1 MPTASSTPPPRPLTF
16 TLLAYD
22 GVELL
27 DLTGPCEVFTTA
39 ARVAA
44 RPDGARLPGA
54 AIAAGWQVR
63 TVSRDGAAVRSRAG
77 LRLLPDGG
85 FDDARPALSAPAASV
100 APEVCEA
107 PAPPATPTDILL
119 IPGGVTDAAE
129 ACPATRAWLQ
139 RQAPAAQVLAAVC
152 TGSFILAAAGLLQGP
167 RRVTT
172 HPEDLAPMR
181 ARWPQLQVLDGPRW
195 VVDDRLWTS
204 AGISAG
210 IDLSLALVAHLASP
224 ALAERTARQMDYRW
238 ISQPE

>member
-1 MPTASSTPPPRPLTF
+1 MPSTSSTTPPRPLTL

-39 ARVAA
+39 SRVAA
-44 RPDGARLPGA
+44 RPDGAQLPGA
-54 AIAAGWQVR
+54 ALAAGWQVR

-77 LRLLPDGG
+77 LRVLPDGG
-85 FDDARPALSAPAASV
+85 FGDARAAL
-100 APEVCEA
+100 
-107 PAPPATPTDILL
+107 APPTTPTDILL

-129 ACPATRAWLQ
+129 ACPATRAWLL
-139 RQAPAAQVLAAVC
+139 RQAPAARVLAAVC

-238 ISQPE
+238 ISQPD